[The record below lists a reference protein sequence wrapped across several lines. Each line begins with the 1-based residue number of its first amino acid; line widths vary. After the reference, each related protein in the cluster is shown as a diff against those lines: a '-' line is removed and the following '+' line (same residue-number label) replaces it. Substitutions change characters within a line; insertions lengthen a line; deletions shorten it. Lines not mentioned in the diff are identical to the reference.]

1 MLAQELEPIEREI
14 LVKAAIMAPSMQD
27 SQPWHFRFRQ
37 RTVEVH
43 RNPDRELVVDDPDGR
58 MTLISCGAAVFN
70 IRVAA
75 ASLGR
80 DTTVSVVPDPDPA
93 TLVAEVVV
101 ENAAADLE
109 DPAALFPY
117 LSRRRTN
124 RQPVAEHALPD
135 KVRQRLSHAAT
146 REGAVLEWVEDP
158 ARMRWLMALA
168 SGPELIRSGISR
180 RADQT
185 TAGTEVAGQ
194 SPAAPPQGLE
204 TPTHPPAPG
213 QSPAAPPQAPET
225 AAPSRPEIP
234 APRSEVTVQAPDP
247 MGAAEPGDPHPT
259 LAVLWTARDD
269 RATWVTAGQALERV
283 LLVASTYG
291 LAASMINQ
299 PFEHTDMRWLVRER
313 STGWSEPQVVLRF
326 GQGQEAPSTP
336 RRPAA
341 AFVLA

>member
-43 RNPDRELVVDDPDGR
+43 RDPDRELVVDDPDGR
-58 MTLISCGAAVFN
+58 MTLISCGAAIFN

-80 DTTVSVVPDPDPA
+80 DATVTVLPDPDPA

-101 ENAAADLE
+101 ENAVADLE

-124 RQPVAEHALPD
+124 RQPAAGRALPE
-135 KVRQRLSHAAT
+135 KVRQGLSHAAT

-158 ARMRWLMALA
+158 ARTRWLMALA
-168 SGPELIRSGISR
+168 AGPELIQSGISR
-180 RADQT
+180 RRA
-185 TAGTEVAGQ
+185 EVSG
-194 SPAAPPQGLE
+194 SP
-204 TPTHPPAPG
+204 
-213 QSPAAPPQAPET
+213 
-225 AAPSRPEIP
+225 RPEIP
-234 APRSEVTVQAPDP
+234 APRPEVTVEAPEP
-247 MGAAEPGDPHPT
+247 AGAGEPGEPHPT

-269 RATWVTAGQALERV
+269 RATWVRAGQALERV

-326 GQGQEAPSTP
+326 GHGPEAPSTP